1 MKILKKIKSL
11 MTYEEVRPLIY
22 DSSLQKAYS
31 STSVAGG
38 TLKGK
43 TVVVTGGT
51 SGIGYATAQRFL
63 SEGCN
68 VIITGRNIDKLKESL
83 MSLKHDETTSLDYIV
98 IDQLNPQMV
107 NDGVSL
113 AFSKA
118 KIDVW
123 VNCAGIF
130 TKSDRKRQF
139 RGIDSRTYFEVVNTN
154 LRSTVLASKRVAEK
168 MIEDNINGIIINVA
182 SICGYSNHFG
192 HTPYG
197 ISKTGVIEYT
207 KLLSKKYQGNVNI
220 VGIAPGS
227 VATRMGDKG
236 FGKSLSGGNSV
247 TKHTAMPEEIAS
259 VICFLSSST
268 GRLLNGQTVIASA
281 MEIV

>member
-1 MKILKKIKSL
+1 MNILEKIKSL
-11 MTYEEVRPLIY
+11 MTYEDVRPLIY
-22 DSSLQKAYS
+22 DSNLQKAYS
-31 STSVAGG
+31 STSVTGG

-63 SEGCN
+63 NEGCN
-68 VIITGRNIDKLKESL
+68 VIITGRNIDKLKGSVIN
-83 MSLKHDETTSLDYIV
+83 LKHDNTTSLDYIV

-107 NDGVSL
+107 ENGVTE
-113 AFSKA
+113 AFTKT
-118 KIDVW
+118 KVDIW

-130 TKSDRKRQF
+130 KKSDRKRQF
-139 RGIDSRTYFEVVNTN
+139 RGIDSDTYFEVINTN
-154 LRSTVLASKRVAEK
+154 LKSTILASKRVAEK
-168 MIEDNINGIIINVA
+168 MIENNIDGIIINVA

-207 KLLSKKYQGNVNI
+207 KLLAEEYLGKVSF
-220 VGIAPGS
+220 VGIAPGA

-236 FGKSLSGGNSV
+236 FGKSLSGGTSV